1 MRHFLVPRPFGWM
14 SPVSVCADE
23 NKVYKEAGNE
33 EDEEGEKDED
43 NEDLVQDVPQCM
55 FVLGENNV
63 YTETGN
69 VCTASLELVTLV
81 LFACMYYLA
90 SSQFFVIVFW
100 ECISG
105 VTQAP
110 KNFV

>member
-1 MRHFLVPRPFGWM
+1 M
-14 SPVSVCADE
+14 SVCADE
-23 NKVYKEAGNE
+23 NIVYKEAGNE
-33 EDEEGEKDED
+33 EDEEGEKDEN
-43 NEDLVQDVPQCM
+43 NEDQVQDVPWCL
-55 FVLGENNV
+55 FVLEENRV

-69 VCTASLELVTLV
+69 ACTASLELVTLV

-90 SSQFFVIVFW
+90 SHFFVIVIW

-110 KNFV
+110 KNIV